1 MRAIFHP
8 AAEDIELTAV
18 MYALSDPIRLDIV
31 RKLAVS
37 GEEACGHIDIPIP
50 NSTLSHHYK
59 VLRQS
64 GITRTRLEGTQRFIS
79 LREDDLNRRFPGLL
93 QAVLAALGEREGAAA
108 AKSPAA
114 NAGAVS
120 DKS

>member
-8 AAEDIELTAV
+8 AAEDIQLPTV
-18 MYALSDPIRLDIV
+18 LYALSDPIRLDIV
-31 RKLAVS
+31 RRLAAS

-50 NSTLSHHYK
+50 SSTLSHHYK
-59 VLRQS
+59 VLRES

-93 QAVLAALGEREGAAA
+93 QAVLAALGEREGTAAA
-108 AKSPAA
+108 NFPAA
-114 NAGAVS
+114 DSGVASG
-120 DKS
+120 KS